1 MSKNISQVLP
11 KGDKEIIK
19 DALIQYQRTLDCLI
33 DKFTRE
39 KNERM
44 VDQLHHSRH
53 DLHTLIT
60 FMDFDVSI
68 NMPQSVKENFCRFAN
83 VDFPLYDEG
92 IKLQYPIE
100 QESKWV
106 TILSGDFSFVDDGVH
121 GRECYVNS
129 LNTIEKYLREDMG
142 GVIDD
147 IERCGGSWIVV
158 EDYDGSIEMSHP
170 TNKIDKREFQVVW
183 LDTHYSAETK
193 VVPFSYFNETI
204 GFDEDIPFID
214 DLKVSESRTSEGVI
228 VIRLK

>member
-1 MSKNISQVLP
+1 MKKNISQVLP

-19 DALIQYQRTLDCLI
+19 DALIQYQRSLDCLI
-33 DKFTRE
+33 DKFVRE
-39 KNERM
+39 GNENM
-44 VDQLHHSRH
+44 VDQLHHTRF
-53 DLHTLIT
+53 DLFSLIG
-60 FMDFDVSI
+60 FMEYDVTI
-68 NMPQSVKENFCRFAN
+68 NMPQKAKDNFVHLHN
-83 VDFPLYDEG
+83 VDFPLYVQDKC
-92 IKLQYPIE
+92 KLSYPIE
-100 QESKWV
+100 EESKWV
-106 TILSGDFSFVDDGVH
+106 TILTGDFSFVDDGVH
-121 GRECYVNS
+121 GRECHVNS

-158 EDYDGSIEMSHP
+158 EDYDGSIEMNHP
-170 TNKIDKREFQVVW
+170 KKDNREFQVVW

-193 VVPFSYFNETI
+193 VVPFSYFNESI